1 MKFSE
6 NWLRE
11 LVDIKADRAA
21 LAHALTMAGLE
32 VEELTPL
39 GEGLAGVVVAGI
51 VAAEPHPQADRL
63 RVCQVDAG
71 QGAPLQIVCG
81 APNARAGIKVPLA
94 MVGAKLPGGISIK
107 AAKLRGVE
115 SFGMLCSAKE
125 LGIDA
130 DASGLLELPP
140 DAPIGQ
146 PLADYLGLPDACIEL
161 KLTPNRPD
169 CLGLHGLAHDVAAL
183 FGSAVKLPAQV
194 DAPVASEARRGIRLE
209 AGKDA
214 PRYLG
219 RIVEGIDPAARTP
232 LWLAE
237 RLRRAGLRPI
247 SAVVDITNYVML
259 ELGQPL
265 HAFDN
270 DTLQG
275 DIVVRHAGS
284 GETLKL
290 LDGAQAKLDP
300 GFVLIADEHK
310 ALAVAGVMGGYDS
323 RVTDV
328 TRNVFLESAHFA
340 PAAIMGRARKLGLHT
355 DASHRFERGVDP
367 ELPRRA
373 LERAS
378 GLLLAIAG
386 GRAGPVLLAENLA
399 ALPPPPTVT
408 LRRTRLKRVL
418 GVDVADA
425 EVARIFTALGMRVTT
440 TANGWQV
447 TAPSSRFDIERE
459 EDLIEEVARIFGY
472 DNIPTHSPAGAL
484 TLAIEPEA
492 RIGELALREQ
502 LAARGYHEAVN
513 LSFVAGDLLARW
525 GFTEGLVSLANPL
538 SADLA
543 VMRPSLL
550 PGLIEAL
557 RHNRARQQ
565 ERVRLF
571 EVARV
576 FRQGASL
583 REEPAIPG
591 RTLQQGASLR
601 EEPAIPGRTLRQ
613 GASLREEPAI
623 HGRTFQ
629 QAGDPPME
637 TTSLAIVACGNARAE
652 QWGESP
658 RMLDFH
664 DLKGDLD
671 ALIAW
676 GGEPQRWSVQA
687 DQLPVWLHPGR
698 GARVTHDGV
707 TAGYL
712 GALHPQLA
720 KALDLGADVHVL
732 ELALEPVLAR
742 RLPQA
747 RPVPH
752 FPSVRRDLALDLPEE
767 INWSQIEQVVRATL
781 GVRLKELRLFDR
793 YSGKGV
799 EAGRKSLAMGLI
811 LQDASRTL
819 TDDDADRCIREATAA
834 LEQTCKA
841 KLRG

>member
-11 LVDIKADRAA
+11 LVEINADRTE
-21 LAHALTMAGLE
+21 LARALTMAGLE
-32 VEELTPL
+32 VEGLTPL
-39 GEGLAGVVVAGI
+39 GEDLDGVVVAEI
-51 VAAEPHPQADRL
+51 IAAEKHPEADRL
-63 RVCQVDAG
+63 QVCQVEAG

-81 APNARAGIKVPLA
+81 APNARVGIRVPLA
-94 MVGAKLPGGISIK
+94 MIGAKLPGGISIK

-130 DASGLLELPP
+130 DASGLLELPAG
-140 DAPIGQ
+140 APIGQ
-146 PLADYLGLPDACIEL
+146 PLASYLGLPDASFEL

-169 CLGLHGLAHDVAAL
+169 CLGLVGLAHDVAAL
-183 FGSAVKLPAQV
+183 FGSTVKQPTHATAAVTGQ
-194 DAPVASEARRGIRLE
+194 ARRGLRLE

-219 RIVEGIDPAARTP
+219 RVVEGIDPLARTP

-247 SAVVDITNYVML
+247 SGVVDITNYVML

-270 DTLQG
+270 DRLEG
-275 DIVVRHAGS
+275 DIMVRHARG

-290 LDGAQAKLDP
+290 LDGNEARLDE
-300 GFVLIADEHK
+300 GFVLIADDKK
-310 ALAVAGVMGGYDS
+310 ALAVAGVMGGFDS
-323 RVTDV
+323 RVTDT
-328 TRNVFLESAHFA
+328 TRNIFLESAHFV

-355 DASHRFERGVDP
+355 EASHRFERGVDP
-367 ELPRRA
+367 ALPQRA
-373 LERAS
+373 LERATE
-378 GLLLAIAG
+378 LLLAIAG
-386 GRAGPVLLAENLA
+386 GKAGPVLLAENLA
-399 ALPPPPTVT
+399 DLSLPAPVS
-408 LRRTRLKRVL
+408 LRRARLARVL
-418 GVDVADA
+418 GVAVADA
-425 EVARIFTALGMRVTT
+425 EVARIFTALGMQVET
-440 TANGWQV
+440 TAEGWLI

-472 DNIPTHSPAGAL
+472 DNIPTLTPAGAL
-484 TLAIEPEA
+484 TLAVEPEA

-502 LAARGYHEAVN
+502 LAARGYYEAVN
-513 LSFVAGDLLARW
+513 LSFVSADLLASW
-525 GFTEGLVSLANPL
+525 GFNERLVPLANPL

-550 PGLIEAL
+550 PGLIETL

-571 EVARV
+571 EVARA
-576 FRQGASL
+576 FG
-583 REEPAIPG
+583 
-591 RTLQQGASLR
+591 
-601 EEPAIPGRTLRQ
+601 
-613 GASLREEPAI
+613 
-623 HGRTFQ
+623 
-629 QAGDPPME
+629 AGDPPVE
-637 TTSLAIVACGNARAE
+637 TPSLAVVACGAARAE
-652 QWGESP
+652 QWGEPS
-658 RMLDFH
+658 RQLDFH

-671 ALIAW
+671 ALVAW
-676 GGEPQRWSVQA
+676 GGESLRWAVHA
-687 DQLPVWLHPGR
+687 DQLPGWLHPGR
-698 GARVTHDGV
+698 GARVARDGV
-707 TAGYL
+707 TVGYL

-720 KALDLGADVHVL
+720 KALDLGPDVHVM
-732 ELALEPVLAR
+732 ELALEPLLAR
-742 RLPQA
+742 RLPRAQ
-747 RPVPH
+747 PVPR
-752 FPSVRRDLALDLPEE
+752 FPAVRRDIALDLPEAVH
-767 INWSQIEQVVRATL
+767 WSQIEQLVRDTL
-781 GVRLKELRLFDR
+781 GERLKELRLFDR

-819 TDDDADRCIREATAA
+819 TDDDADRCVREAVAA

-841 KLRG
+841 RLRG

>member
-11 LVDIKADRAA
+11 LVEIKADRAE

-39 GEGLAGVVVAGI
+39 GESLSGVVVAEI
-51 VAAEPHPQADRL
+51 VAAEKHPEADRL
-63 RVCQVDAG
+63 QICKVDAG
-71 QGAPLQIVCG
+71 RGETLQIVCG
-81 APNARAGIKVPLA
+81 APNARVGIKVPLA
-94 MVGAKLPGGISIK
+94 KVGASLPNGIAIK

-125 LGIDA
+125 LDIDA
-130 DASGLLELPP
+130 DASGLLELPV
-140 DAPIGQ
+140 DAPVGK
-146 PLADYLGLPDACIEL
+146 PLADYLGLPDASFEL

-169 CLGLHGLAHDVAAL
+169 CLGLVGLAHDVAAL
-183 FGSAVKLPAQV
+183 FGSAVKVNDQTA
-194 DAPVASEARRGIRLE
+194 APITSNARRGIRLE
-209 AGKDA
+209 AGRDA

-219 RIVEGIDPAARTP
+219 RIVEGIDPAARSP

-237 RLRRAGLRPI
+237 RLRRSGLRSI
-247 SAVVDITNYVML
+247 SAVVDITAYVML
-259 ELGQPL
+259 ELGQPM

-270 DTLQG
+270 DKLQG
-275 DIVVRHAGS
+275 DIVVRHAGA

-290 LDGAQAKLDP
+290 LDGSEARLDEK
-300 GFVLIADEHK
+300 FVLITDENN
-310 ALAVAGVMGGYDS
+310 ALAVAGVMGGFDS
-323 RVTDV
+323 RVTDA
-328 TRNVFLESAHFA
+328 TQNVFLESAHFV

-367 ELPRRA
+367 ELPLRA
-373 LERAS
+373 LERATE
-378 GLLLAIAG
+378 LLLSIAG
-386 GRAGPVLLAENLA
+386 GKAGPVLVAENLA
-399 ALPPPPTVT
+399 DLPQPVAVT
-408 LRRTRLKRVL
+408 LRRSRLQRVL
-418 GVDVADA
+418 GVEVADA
-425 EVARIFTALGMRVTT
+425 EVARIFIALGMRVES
-440 TANGWQV
+440 NGEGWSI

-472 DNIPTHSPAGAL
+472 DNIPTHTPTGAL
-484 TLAIEPEA
+484 VLAVEPEA
-492 RIGELALREQ
+492 RINELALREQ
-502 LAARGYHEAVN
+502 LAARGYYEAVN
-513 LSFVAGDLLARW
+513 LSFVAADLLTQW
-525 GFTEGLVSLANPL
+525 GFTDRLVPLANPL

-543 VMRPSLL
+543 IMRPSLL

-576 FRQGASL
+576 F
-583 REEPAIPG
+583 E
-591 RTLQQGASLR
+591 
-601 EEPAIPGRTLRQ
+601 
-613 GASLREEPAI
+613 
-623 HGRTFQ
+623 
-629 QAGDPPME
+629 AGNPPVE
-637 TTSLAIVACGNARAE
+637 TPSVAIVACGDARAE
-652 QWGESP
+652 QWGEPSRP
-658 RMLDFH
+658 LDFH
-664 DLKGDLD
+664 DIKGDLD

-676 GGEPQRWSVQA
+676 GGEPGRWSVHA
-687 DQLPVWLHPGR
+687 DGLPGWLHPGR
-698 GARVTHDGV
+698 SARVVRDGETV
-707 TAGYL
+707 GYL

-742 RLPQA
+742 RLPKA
-747 RPVPH
+747 LPISR
-752 FPSVRRDLALDLPEE
+752 FPAVRRDIAMDLPEE
-767 INWSQIEQVVRATL
+767 VSWSQIEQIVRITL
-781 GVRLKELRLFDR
+781 GTRLQELQLFDR

-819 TDDDADRCIREATAA
+819 TDDDADRCVREAIAA
-834 LEQTCKA
+834 LELTCKA

>member
-11 LVDIKADRAA
+11 LVDVQADRAE

-39 GEGLAGVVVAGI
+39 GDDLAGVVVAEI
-51 VAAEPHPQADRL
+51 VAAEKHPEADRL
-63 RVCQVDAG
+63 QVCEVDAG
-71 QGAPLQIVCG
+71 QGEPLQIVCG
-81 APNARAGIKVPLA
+81 APNARVGIKIPLA
-94 MVGAKLPGGISIK
+94 TVGAKLPGGIAIK

-130 DASGLLELPP
+130 DASGLLELPL
-140 DAPIGQ
+140 DAPVGQ
-146 PLADYLGLPDACIEL
+146 PLADYLGLPDASFEL

-169 CLGLHGLAHDVAAL
+169 CLGLVGLAHDVAAL
-183 FGSAVKLPAQV
+183 FGSAVKVPVQAA
-194 DAPVASEARRGIRLE
+194 APVTSEARRGIRLE

-219 RIVEGIDPAARTP
+219 RIIEGIDPAARSP
-232 LWLAE
+232 LWMAE

-247 SAVVDITNYVML
+247 SAVVDVTNYVML
-259 ELGQPL
+259 ELGQPM

-270 DTLQG
+270 DALEG
-275 DIVVRHAGS
+275 DIVVRHARA
-284 GETLKL
+284 GEMLKQ
-290 LDGAQAKLDP
+290 LDGNEAKLDDC
-300 GFVLIADEHK
+300 FVLIADEKK
-310 ALAVAGVMGGYDS
+310 ALAVAGVMGGHDS
-323 RVTDV
+323 RVTDA
-328 TRNVFLESAHFA
+328 TGNIFLESAHFA

-378 GLLLAIAG
+378 ELLLTIAG
-386 GRAGPVLLAENLA
+386 GKAGPVLVAENLA
-399 ALPPPPTVT
+399 DLPQPAPVS
-408 LRRTRLKRVL
+408 LRRARLKRVL

-425 EVARIFTALGMRVTT
+425 EVMRIFTALGMQVAATVD
-440 TANGWQV
+440 GWQI

-472 DNIPTHSPAGAL
+472 DNIPTHSPSGAL
-484 TLAIEPEA
+484 VLAIEPEA
-492 RIGELALREQ
+492 RINELALREQ

-513 LSFVAGDLLARW
+513 LSFVAADLLASW
-525 GFTEGLVSLANPL
+525 GFSEHLVPLANPL

-576 FRQGASL
+576 FA
-583 REEPAIPG
+583 
-591 RTLQQGASLR
+591 
-601 EEPAIPGRTLRQ
+601 
-613 GASLREEPAI
+613 
-623 HGRTFQ
+623 
-629 QAGDPPME
+629 AGDPPVE
-637 TTSLAIVACGNARAE
+637 TPSLAIVACGSARAE
-652 QWGESP
+652 QWGEPS
-658 RMLDFH
+658 RGLDFH

-676 GGEPQRWSVQA
+676 GGEPQRWSVHA
-687 DQLPVWLHPGR
+687 DGLPGWLHPGR
-698 GARVTHDGV
+698 GARVVRDGQNV
-707 TAGYL
+707 GYL

-720 KALDLGADVHVL
+720 RMLDLGADVHVL
-732 ELALEPVLAR
+732 EVALEPLLAR

-747 RPVPH
+747 RAVPR
-752 FPSVRRDLALDLPEE
+752 FPAVRRDIAVDVPELVS
-767 INWSQIEQVVRATL
+767 WSQIEQGVRSTL
-781 GVRLKELRLFDR
+781 GERLKELRLFDR

-819 TDDDADRCIREATAA
+819 TADDADRCVREAIAA
-834 LEQTCKA
+834 LEQSCKA

>member
-11 LVDIKADRAA
+11 LVEINADRAE

-39 GEGLAGVVVAGI
+39 GEDLAGVLVAEI
-51 VAAEPHPQADRL
+51 IAAEKHPEADRL
-63 RVCQVDAG
+63 QVCQVDSG

-81 APNARAGIKVPLA
+81 APNARPGIKVPLA
-94 MVGAKLPGGISIK
+94 MIGAKLPGGISIK

-115 SFGMLCSAKE
+115 SSGMLCSAKE

-130 DASGLLELPP
+130 DASGLLELPV

-146 PLADYLGLPDACIEL
+146 PLASYLGLPDASFEL

-169 CLGLHGLAHDVAAL
+169 CLGLVGLAHDVAAL
-183 FGSAVKLPAQV
+183 FGSAVKQPAQAAAAV
-194 DAPVASEARRGIRLE
+194 TGQARRGLRLE

-219 RIVEGIDPAARTP
+219 RVVEGVNPLARTP

-270 DTLQG
+270 DRLEG
-275 DIVVRHAGS
+275 DVVVRHARA

-290 LDGAQAKLDP
+290 LDGNEARLDE
-300 GFVLIADEHK
+300 GFVLIADDKK
-310 ALAVAGVMGGYDS
+310 ALAVAGVMGGFDS
-323 RVTDV
+323 RVTDA
-328 TRNVFLESAHFA
+328 TRDIFLESAHFA

-355 DASHRFERGVDP
+355 EASHRFERGVDP
-367 ELPRRA
+367 TLPRRA
-373 LERAS
+373 IERATE
-378 GLLLAIAG
+378 LLLAVAG
-386 GRAGPVLLAENLA
+386 GKAGPVLLAENLA
-399 ALPPPPTVT
+399 DLSLPVPVS
-408 LRRTRLKRVL
+408 LRRARLARVL
-418 GVDVADA
+418 GVTVADA
-425 EVARIFTALGMRVTT
+425 EVARIFTALGMQVEVV
-440 TANGWQV
+440 AEGWRI

-472 DNIPTHSPAGAL
+472 DNIPTLTPAGAL
-484 TLAIEPEA
+484 TLTVEPEA

-502 LAARGYHEAVN
+502 LAARGYYEAVN
-513 LSFVAGDLLARW
+513 LSFVPADLLASW
-525 GFTEGLVSLANPL
+525 GFNERLVPLANPL

-550 PGLIEAL
+550 PGLVETL

-576 FRQGASL
+576 FG
-583 REEPAIPG
+583 
-591 RTLQQGASLR
+591 
-601 EEPAIPGRTLRQ
+601 
-613 GASLREEPAI
+613 
-623 HGRTFQ
+623 
-629 QAGDPPME
+629 AGDPPVE
-637 TTSLAIVACGNARAE
+637 TPSLAMVACGAARAE
-652 QWGESP
+652 QWGEPS
-658 RMLDFH
+658 RQLDFH
-664 DLKGDLD
+664 DLKGELD
-671 ALIAW
+671 ALVAW
-676 GGEPQRWSVQA
+676 GGEPLRWSVHA
-687 DQLPVWLHPGR
+687 DQLPGWLHPGR
-698 GARVTHDGV
+698 GARVARDGV
-707 TAGYL
+707 TVGYL

-720 KALDLGADVHVL
+720 STLDLGPDVHVMELTL
-732 ELALEPVLAR
+732 ELLLTR
-742 RLPQA
+742 RLPRAQ
-747 RPVPH
+747 PVPR
-752 FPSVRRDLALDLPEE
+752 FPVVRRDIAVDLPETVH
-767 INWSQIEQVVRATL
+767 WSQVEQLVRDTL
-781 GVRLKELRLFDR
+781 GERLKELRLFDR

-819 TDDDADRCIREATAA
+819 TDDDADRCVREAVAA

-841 KLRG
+841 RLRG

>member
-11 LVDIKADRAA
+11 LVDIKADRAE

-32 VEELTPL
+32 VEELTVL
-39 GEGLAGVVVAGI
+39 GEHLDGVVVAEI
-51 VAAEPHPQADRL
+51 VSAEKHPEADRL
-63 RVCQVDAG
+63 QVCKVDAG
-71 QGAPLQIVCG
+71 LAEPLQIVCG
-81 APNARAGIKVPLA
+81 APNARVGIKVPLA
-94 MVGAKLPGGISIK
+94 KVGASLPNGIAIK

-125 LGIDA
+125 LAIDA
-130 DASGLLELPP
+130 DASGLLELPM
-140 DAPIGQ
+140 DAPVGQ
-146 PLADYLGLPDACIEL
+146 PLASYLGLPDASFEL

-169 CLGLHGLAHDVAAL
+169 CLGLVGLAHDVAAL
-183 FGSAVKLPAQV
+183 FGSRVRVAEQSPAAVTS
-194 DAPVASEARRGIRLE
+194 DARRGIRLE

-219 RIVEGIDPAARTP
+219 RIVEGIDPTARSP

-237 RLRRAGLRPI
+237 RLRRSGLRSI
-247 SAVVDITNYVML
+247 SAVVDITAYVML
-259 ELGQPL
+259 ELGQPM

-270 DTLQG
+270 DKLQG
-275 DIVVRHAGS
+275 DIVVRHARP

-290 LDGAQAKLDP
+290 LDGSVAKLDEK
-300 GFVLIADEHK
+300 FVLIADEQNP
-310 ALAVAGVMGGYDS
+310 LAVAGVMGGFDS
-323 RVTDV
+323 RVTDA
-328 TRNVFLESAHFA
+328 TRNVFLESAHFV

-367 ELPRRA
+367 QLPRRA
-373 LERAS
+373 LERATE
-378 GLLLAIAG
+378 LLLSIAG
-386 GRAGPVLLAENLA
+386 GKAGPVLVAEHLAD
-399 ALPPPPTVT
+399 LPPPVAVT
-408 LRRTRLKRVL
+408 LRRARLTRVL
-418 GVDVADA
+418 GVEVADA
-425 EVARIFTALGMRVTT
+425 EVARIFTALGMQVESTGE
-440 TANGWQV
+440 GWRI

-472 DNIPTHSPAGAL
+472 DNIPTHTPTGAL
-484 TLAIEPEA
+484 VLAIEPEA
-492 RIGELALREQ
+492 RINELALREQ
-502 LAARGYHEAVN
+502 LAARGYYEAVN
-513 LSFVAGDLLARW
+513 LSFVSADLLTRW
-525 GFTEGLVSLANPL
+525 GLTDRLVPLANPL
-538 SADLA
+538 SADMA

-565 ERVRLF
+565 DRVRLF
-571 EVARV
+571 EVASV
-576 FRQGASL
+576 FA
-583 REEPAIPG
+583 
-591 RTLQQGASLR
+591 
-601 EEPAIPGRTLRQ
+601 
-613 GASLREEPAI
+613 
-623 HGRTFQ
+623 
-629 QAGDPPME
+629 AGDPPVE
-637 TTSLAIVACGNARAE
+637 TPSVAIVACGSARAE
-652 QWGESP
+652 QWGEPSRP
-658 RMLDFH
+658 LDFH

-676 GGEPQRWSVQA
+676 GGEPSHWSVHA
-687 DQLPVWLHPGR
+687 DALPAWLHPGR
-698 GARVTHDGV
+698 AARVARDGQTV
-707 TAGYL
+707 GYL

-742 RLPQA
+742 RLPSAQ
-747 RPVPH
+747 PVSR
-752 FPSVRRDLALDLPEE
+752 FPTVRRDIAVDLPEE
-767 INWSQIEQVVRATL
+767 ISWSQIEQIVHTTL
-781 GVRLKELRLFDR
+781 TTRLKQLLLFDR

-819 TDDDADRCIREATAA
+819 TDDDADRCVREAMAA

>member
-11 LVDIKADRAA
+11 LVEIQADRAR

-32 VEELTPL
+32 VEELVPL
-39 GEGLAGVVVAGI
+39 GEGLDGVVVAEI
-51 VAAEPHPQADRL
+51 VAAEKHPQADRL
-63 RVCQVDAG
+63 QVCKVDAG
-71 QGAPLQIVCG
+71 QGEPLQIVCG
-81 APNARAGIKVPLA
+81 APNARVGIKVPLA
-94 MVGAKLPGGISIK
+94 TVGASLPGGIVIK

-115 SFGMLCSAKE
+115 SSGMLCSAKE

-130 DASGLLELPP
+130 DASGLLELPA
-140 DAPIGQ
+140 DAPVGQ
-146 PLADYLGLPDACIEL
+146 PLAGYLGLPDASFEL

-169 CLGLHGLAHDVAAL
+169 CLGLVGLAHDVAAL
-183 FGSAVKLPAQV
+183 FGSAVKPPAQ
-194 DAPVASEARRGIRLE
+194 DAAAVTGTATRGIRLE

-247 SAVVDITNYVML
+247 GAVVDVTNYVML

-270 DTLQG
+270 DVLEG
-275 DIVVRHAGS
+275 DVVVRHARA

-290 LDGAQAKLDP
+290 LDGSEATLDE
-300 GFVLIADEHK
+300 GFVLIADDRK
-310 ALAVAGVMGGYDS
+310 ALAVAGVMGGHDS
-323 RVTDV
+323 RVTDA
-328 TRNVFLESAHFA
+328 TRNVFLEAAHFA

-373 LERAS
+373 LERAT

-386 GRAGPVLLAENLA
+386 GKAGPVLVAENA
-399 ALPPPPTVT
+399 ADLPVPAAVT
-408 LRRTRLKRVL
+408 LRRARLRRVL
-418 GVDVADA
+418 GVDVPDA
-425 EVARIFTALGMRVTT
+425 EVARILAALGM
-440 TANGWQV
+440 QV
-447 TAPSSRFDIERE
+447 TAAADGWRVVAPSSRFDIERE

-472 DNIPTHSPAGAL
+472 DNIPTATPAGAL
-484 TLAIEPEA
+484 ALAAEPEA

-502 LAARGYHEAVN
+502 LAARGFHEAVN
-513 LSFVAGDLLARW
+513 LSFVSVELLARW
-525 GFTEGLVSLANPL
+525 GLDGQGVPLANPL

-550 PGLIEAL
+550 PGLVEAL

-576 FRQGASL
+576 FA
-583 REEPAIPG
+583 
-591 RTLQQGASLR
+591 
-601 EEPAIPGRTLRQ
+601 
-613 GASLREEPAI
+613 
-623 HGRTFQ
+623 
-629 QAGDPPME
+629 AGDPPIE
-637 TTSLAIVACGNARAE
+637 TPSLAIAACGSARAE
-652 QWGESP
+652 QWGEP
-658 RMLDFH
+658 ARPLDFF
-664 DLKGDLD
+664 DIKGELD
-671 ALIAW
+671 ALLAW
-676 GGEPQRWSVQA
+676 GGEPQRWSLQA
-687 DQLPVWLHPGR
+687 DELPGWLHPGR
-698 GARVTHDGV
+698 GARVLRDGV
-707 TAGYL
+707 TVGHL

-720 KALDLGADVHVL
+720 KALDLGPDVHVL
-732 ELALEPVLAR
+732 ELALEPLLTR

-747 RPVPH
+747 RPVPRY
-752 FPSVRRDLALDLPEE
+752 PSVRRDIAVEVPEQVT
-767 INWSQIEQVVRATL
+767 WSRIEQAVRSTL
-781 GVRLKELRLFDR
+781 GDVLKELRLFDR

-799 EAGRKSLAMGLI
+799 ETGRKSLAMGLI

-819 TDDDADRCIREATAA
+819 TDDDADRCVREAVTA
-834 LEQTCKA
+834 LETTSMA
-841 KLRG
+841 RLRG

>member
-11 LVDIKADRAA
+11 LVEINADRTE
-21 LAHALTMAGLE
+21 LARALTMAGLE

-39 GEGLAGVVVAGI
+39 GEDLDGVVVAEI
-51 VAAEPHPQADRL
+51 IAAEKHPEADRL
-63 RVCQVDAG
+63 QVCQVEAG

-81 APNARAGIKVPLA
+81 APNARVGIRVPLA
-94 MVGAKLPGGISIK
+94 MIGAKLPGGISIK

-130 DASGLLELPP
+130 DASGLLELPAG
-140 DAPIGQ
+140 APIGQ
-146 PLADYLGLPDACIEL
+146 PLASYLGLPDASFEL

-169 CLGLHGLAHDVAAL
+169 CLGLVGLAHDVAAL
-183 FGSAVKLPAQV
+183 FGSTVKQPTHATAAVTGQ
-194 DAPVASEARRGIRLE
+194 ARRGLRLE

-219 RIVEGIDPAARTP
+219 RVVEGIDPLARTP

-270 DTLQG
+270 DRLEG
-275 DIVVRHAGS
+275 DIMVRHARG

-290 LDGAQAKLDP
+290 LDGNEARLDE
-300 GFVLIADEHK
+300 GFVLIADDKK
-310 ALAVAGVMGGYDS
+310 ALAVAGVMGGFDS
-323 RVTDV
+323 RVTDT
-328 TRNVFLESAHFA
+328 TRNIFLESAHFA

-355 DASHRFERGVDP
+355 EASHRFERGVDP
-367 ELPRRA
+367 ALPQRA
-373 LERAS
+373 LERATE
-378 GLLLAIAG
+378 LLLAIAG
-386 GRAGPVLLAENLA
+386 GKAGPVLLAENLA
-399 ALPPPPTVT
+399 DLSLPAPVS
-408 LRRTRLKRVL
+408 LRRARLARVL
-418 GVDVADA
+418 GVAVADA
-425 EVARIFTALGMRVTT
+425 EVARIFTALGMQVET
-440 TANGWQV
+440 TAEGWLI

-472 DNIPTHSPAGAL
+472 DNIPTLTPAGAL
-484 TLAIEPEA
+484 TLAVEPEA

-502 LAARGYHEAVN
+502 LAARGYYEAVN
-513 LSFVAGDLLARW
+513 LSFVSADLLASW
-525 GFTEGLVSLANPL
+525 GFNERLVPLANPL

-550 PGLIEAL
+550 PGLIETL

-571 EVARV
+571 EVARA
-576 FRQGASL
+576 FG
-583 REEPAIPG
+583 
-591 RTLQQGASLR
+591 
-601 EEPAIPGRTLRQ
+601 
-613 GASLREEPAI
+613 
-623 HGRTFQ
+623 
-629 QAGDPPME
+629 AGDPPVE
-637 TTSLAIVACGNARAE
+637 TPSLAVVACGAARAE
-652 QWGESP
+652 QWGEPS
-658 RMLDFH
+658 RQLDFH

-671 ALIAW
+671 ALVAW
-676 GGEPQRWSVQA
+676 GGESLRWAVHA
-687 DQLPVWLHPGR
+687 DQLPGWLHPGR
-698 GARVTHDGV
+698 GARVARDGV
-707 TAGYL
+707 TVGYL

-720 KALDLGADVHVL
+720 KALDLGPDVHVM
-732 ELALEPVLAR
+732 ELALEPLLAR
-742 RLPQA
+742 RLPRAQ
-747 RPVPH
+747 PVPR
-752 FPSVRRDLALDLPEE
+752 FPAVRRDIALDLPEAVH
-767 INWSQIEQVVRATL
+767 WSQIEQLVRDTL
-781 GVRLKELRLFDR
+781 GERLKELRLFDR

-819 TDDDADRCIREATAA
+819 TDDDADRCVREAIAA
-834 LEQTCKA
+834 LEQSCKA

>member
-11 LVDIKADRAA
+11 LVEIKADRAQ

-39 GEGLAGVVVAGI
+39 GQGLAGVVVAEI
-51 VAAEPHPQADRL
+51 IAAEKHPQADRL
-63 RVCQVDAG
+63 QVCKVDAG
-71 QGAPLQIVCG
+71 QGEPLQIVCG
-81 APNARAGIKVPLA
+81 APNARVGIKVPLA
-94 MVGAKLPGGISIK
+94 MIGATLPGGIGIK

-115 SFGMLCSAKE
+115 SSGMLCSAKE

-130 DASGLLELPP
+130 DASGLLELPL
-140 DAPIGQ
+140 DAPVGQ
-146 PLADYLGLPDACIEL
+146 PLADYLGLPDASFEL

-169 CLGLHGLAHDVAAL
+169 CLGLVGLAHDVAAL
-183 FGSAVKLPAQV
+183 FGSTVKVPAQAA
-194 DAPVASEARRGIRLE
+194 APVTGEARRGIRLE
-209 AGKDA
+209 AGRDA

-270 DTLQG
+270 DTLEG
-275 DIVVRHAGS
+275 DIVVRQARP

-290 LDGAQAKLDP
+290 LDGNEAKLDA
-300 GFVLIADEHK
+300 GFVLIADEAK
-310 ALAVAGVMGGYDS
+310 PLAVAGVMGGFDS
-323 RVTDV
+323 RVTDA
-328 TRNVFLESAHFA
+328 TRNIFFEAAHFA

-373 LERAS
+373 LERATE
-378 GLLLAIAG
+378 LLLAIAG
-386 GRAGPVLLAENLA
+386 GNAGPLLVAENLA
-399 ALPPPPTVT
+399 DLPSPTPVT
-408 LRRTRLKRVL
+408 LRRARLGRVL
-418 GVDVADA
+418 GVEVADA
-425 EVARIFTALGMRVTT
+425 EVVRIFTALGMRVET
-440 TANGWQV
+440 TADGWRV

-472 DNIPTHSPAGAL
+472 DNIPTATPAGAL

-492 RIGELALREQ
+492 RISELALREQ

-513 LSFVAGDLLARW
+513 LSFVAADLLAGW
-525 GFTEGLVSLANPL
+525 GFNEGLVSLANPL

-550 PGLIEAL
+550 PGLVEAL

-576 FRQGASL
+576 FA
-583 REEPAIPG
+583 
-591 RTLQQGASLR
+591 
-601 EEPAIPGRTLRQ
+601 
-613 GASLREEPAI
+613 
-623 HGRTFQ
+623 
-629 QAGDPPME
+629 AGDPPVE
-637 TTSLAIVACGNARAE
+637 TPSLAIAACGSARAE
-652 QWGESP
+652 QWGEPS
-658 RMLDFH
+658 RVLDYH

-671 ALIAW
+671 ALVAW
-676 GGEPQRWSVQA
+676 GGEPRRWSVHA
-687 DQLPVWLHPGR
+687 DGLPGWLHPGR
-698 GARVTHDGV
+698 GARVTRDGETV
-707 TAGYL
+707 GYL
-712 GALHPQLA
+712 GALHPRLA

-732 ELALEPVLAR
+732 ELALEPLLAR
-742 RLPQA
+742 RLPQVRA
-747 RPVPH
+747 VPR
-752 FPSVRRDLALDLPEE
+752 FPAVRRDIAVELPESVS
-767 INWSQIEQVVRATL
+767 WSQIEQVVRRTL
-781 GVRLKELRLFDR
+781 GERLKELRLFDR

-799 EAGRKSLAMGLI
+799 EADRKSLAMGLI

-819 TDDDADRCIREATAA
+819 TDDDADRCVREAIAA

>member
-11 LVDIKADRAA
+11 LVEIKADRAA

-32 VEELTPL
+32 VEELTSL
-39 GEGLAGVVVAGI
+39 GEHLDGVVVAEI
-51 VAAEPHPQADRL
+51 ISAEKHPEADRL
-63 RVCQVDAG
+63 QVCKVDAG
-71 QGAPLQIVCG
+71 LAEPLKIVCG
-81 APNARAGIKVPLA
+81 APNARVGIKVPLA
-94 MVGAKLPGGISIK
+94 KVGANLPNGIAIK

-125 LGIDA
+125 LAIDT
-130 DASGLLELPP
+130 DASGLLELPL
-140 DAPIGQ
+140 DAPVGQ
-146 PLADYLGLPDACIEL
+146 PLAAYLGLPDASFEL

-169 CLGLHGLAHDVAAL
+169 CLGLVGLAHDVAAL
-183 FGSAVKLPAQV
+183 FGSAVKATAQAPAAV
-194 DAPVASEARRGIRLE
+194 TSSARRGIRLD

-219 RIVEGIDPAARTP
+219 RIVEGIDPTARSP

-237 RLRRAGLRPI
+237 RLRRSGLRSI
-247 SAVVDITNYVML
+247 SAVVDVTAYVML
-259 ELGQPL
+259 ELGQPM

-270 DTLQG
+270 DKLHG
-275 DIVVRHAGS
+275 DIVVRHARAN
-284 GETLKL
+284 ETLKL
-290 LDGAQAKLDP
+290 LDGSEAKLDEK
-300 GFVLIADEHK
+300 FVLIADEQN
-310 ALAVAGVMGGYDS
+310 ALAVAGVMGGFDS

-328 TRNVFLESAHFA
+328 THNVFLESAHFV

-373 LERAS
+373 LERATE
-378 GLLLAIAG
+378 LLLSIAG
-386 GRAGPVLLAENLA
+386 GKAGPVLVAENLA
-399 ALPPPPTVT
+399 ELPVPAAVT
-408 LRRTRLKRVL
+408 LRRARLKRVL
-418 GVDVADA
+418 GVEVADV
-425 EVARIFTALGMRVTT
+425 EVARIFTALGMQVEATGE
-440 TANGWQV
+440 GWRII
-447 TAPSSRFDIERE
+447 APSSRFDIERE

-472 DNIPTHSPAGAL
+472 DNIPTHTPAGAL
-484 TLAIEPEA
+484 VLAIEPEA
-492 RIGELALREQ
+492 RINELALREQ
-502 LAARGYHEAVN
+502 LAARGYYEAVN
-513 LSFVAGDLLARW
+513 LSFVAADLLARW
-525 GFTEGLVSLANPL
+525 GFVDRLVPLANPL

-543 VMRPSLL
+543 IMRPSLL

-571 EVARV
+571 EVASV
-576 FRQGASL
+576 FEG
-583 REEPAIPG
+583 
-591 RTLQQGASLR
+591 
-601 EEPAIPGRTLRQ
+601 
-613 GASLREEPAI
+613 
-623 HGRTFQ
+623 
-629 QAGDPPME
+629 GDPPRE
-637 TTSLAIVACGNARAE
+637 TPSVAIVACGNARAE
-652 QWGESP
+652 QWGEPS
-658 RMLDFH
+658 RTLDFH
-664 DLKGDLD
+664 DIKGDLD

-676 GGEPQRWSVQA
+676 GGEPSRWSVHA
-687 DQLPVWLHPGR
+687 DALPAWLHPGR
-698 GARVTHDGV
+698 AARVARDGQTV
-707 TAGYL
+707 GYL

-742 RLPQA
+742 RLPSAQ
-747 RPVPH
+747 PVSR
-752 FPSVRRDLALDLPEE
+752 FPTVRRDIAVDLPEE
-767 INWSQIEQVVRATL
+767 VSWSQIEQTVRSTL
-781 GVRLKELRLFDR
+781 GTRLKEVQLFDR

-819 TDDDADRCIREATAA
+819 TDDDADRCVREAMAA

>member
-11 LVDIKADRAA
+11 LVEINADRTE
-21 LAHALTMAGLE
+21 LARALTMAGLE

-39 GEGLAGVVVAGI
+39 GEDLDGVVVAEI
-51 VAAEPHPQADRL
+51 IAAEKHPEADRL
-63 RVCQVDAG
+63 QVCQVEAG

-81 APNARAGIKVPLA
+81 APNARVGIRVPLA
-94 MVGAKLPGGISIK
+94 MIGAKLPGGISIK

-130 DASGLLELPP
+130 DASGLLELPV

-146 PLADYLGLPDACIEL
+146 LLASYLGLPDASFEL

-169 CLGLHGLAHDVAAL
+169 CLGLVGLAHDVAAL
-183 FGSAVKLPAQV
+183 FGSTVKQLGQATAAVTGQ
-194 DAPVASEARRGIRLE
+194 ARRDLRLA

-219 RIVEGIDPAARTP
+219 RVVEGIDPLARTP

-270 DTLQG
+270 DRLEG
-275 DIVVRHAGS
+275 DIVVRHARG

-290 LDGAQAKLDP
+290 LDGNEARLDE
-300 GFVLIADEHK
+300 GFVLIADDKK
-310 ALAVAGVMGGYDS
+310 ALAVAGVMGGFDS
-323 RVTDV
+323 RVTDT
-328 TRNVFLESAHFA
+328 TRNIFLESAHFA

-355 DASHRFERGVDP
+355 EASHRFERGVDP
-367 ELPRRA
+367 ALPQRA
-373 LERAS
+373 LERATE
-378 GLLLAIAG
+378 LLLAIAG
-386 GRAGPVLLAENLA
+386 GKAGPVLLAENLA
-399 ALPPPPTVT
+399 DLSLPAPVS
-408 LRRTRLKRVL
+408 LRRARLTRVL
-418 GVDVADA
+418 GVAVADA
-425 EVARIFTALGMRVTT
+425 EVARIFTALGMQVET
-440 TANGWQV
+440 TAEGWQI

-472 DNIPTHSPAGAL
+472 DNIPTLTPAGAL
-484 TLAIEPEA
+484 TLAVEPEA

-502 LAARGYHEAVN
+502 LAARGYYEAVN
-513 LSFVAGDLLARW
+513 LSFVSADLLASW
-525 GFTEGLVSLANPL
+525 GFNERLVPLANPL

-550 PGLIEAL
+550 PGLIETL

-576 FRQGASL
+576 FGS
-583 REEPAIPG
+583 
-591 RTLQQGASLR
+591 
-601 EEPAIPGRTLRQ
+601 
-613 GASLREEPAI
+613 
-623 HGRTFQ
+623 
-629 QAGDPPME
+629 GDPPVE
-637 TTSLAIVACGNARAE
+637 TPSLAVVACGAARAE
-652 QWGESP
+652 QWGEPS
-658 RMLDFH
+658 RQLDFH

-671 ALIAW
+671 ALVAW
-676 GGEPQRWSVQA
+676 GGQPLRWAVHA
-687 DQLPVWLHPGR
+687 DQLPGWLHPGR
-698 GARVTHDGV
+698 GARVARDGV
-707 TAGYL
+707 TVGYL

-720 KALDLGADVHVL
+720 KALDLGPDVHVM
-732 ELALEPVLAR
+732 ELALEPLLVR
-742 RLPQA
+742 RLPRAQ
-747 RPVPH
+747 PVPR
-752 FPSVRRDLALDLPEE
+752 FPAVRRDIALDLPEAVH
-767 INWSQIEQVVRATL
+767 WSQIEQLVRDTL
-781 GVRLKELRLFDR
+781 GERLKELRLFDR

-819 TDDDADRCIREATAA
+819 TDDDADRCVREAVAA

-841 KLRG
+841 RLRG

>member
-11 LVDIKADRAA
+11 LVEIKADRGA

-32 VEELTPL
+32 VEELTVL
-39 GEGLAGVVVAGI
+39 GEGLAGVVVAEI
-51 VAAEPHPQADRL
+51 VAAEKHPEADRL
-63 RVCQVDAG
+63 QVCKVDAG
-71 QGAPLQIVCG
+71 QGELLQIVCG
-81 APNARAGIKVPLA
+81 APNARVGIKVPLA
-94 MVGAKLPGGISIK
+94 MVGAGLPGGMLIK

-130 DASGLLELPP
+130 DASGLLELPL
-140 DAPIGQ
+140 DAPVGQ
-146 PLADYLGLPDACIEL
+146 SLADYLGLPDASIEL

-169 CLGLHGLAHDVAAL
+169 CLGLVGLAHDVAAL
-183 FGSAVKLPAQV
+183 FGSAVKMPAQAA
-194 DAPVASEARRGIRLE
+194 APVTGDAKRGIRLE

-219 RIVEGIDPAARTP
+219 RIVEGIDPSARTP

-237 RLRRAGLRPI
+237 RLRRSGLRPI

-275 DIVVRHAGS
+275 DIVVRHARA

-290 LDGAQAKLDP
+290 LDGSEAKLDE
-300 GFVLIADEHK
+300 GFVLIADEHT
-310 ALAVAGVMGGYDS
+310 ALAVAGVMGGFDS
-323 RVTDV
+323 RVTDA
-328 TRNVFLESAHFA
+328 THNIFLESAHFA
-340 PAAIMGRARKLGLHT
+340 PAAIMGRARKLGMHT

-373 LERAS
+373 LERATE
-378 GLLLAIAG
+378 LLLAIAG
-386 GRAGPVLLAENLA
+386 GKAGPVLAAENLA
-399 ALPPPPTVT
+399 DLPKPTTVT
-408 LRRTRLKRVL
+408 LRRARLKRVL
-418 GVDVADA
+418 GVEVADK
-425 EVARIFTALGMRVTT
+425 EVARIFTALGMQVSPTT
-440 TANGWQV
+440 DGWQII
-447 TAPSSRFDIERE
+447 APSSRFDIERE

-472 DNIPTHSPAGAL
+472 DNIPTLTPTGAL

-492 RIGELALREQ
+492 RINELALREQ
-502 LAARGYHEAVN
+502 LAARGYYEAVN
-513 LSFVAGDLLARW
+513 LSFVAAELLARW
-525 GFTEGLVSLANPL
+525 GFTERLVPLANPL

-543 VMRPSLL
+543 IMQPSLL

-576 FRQGASL
+576 FA
-583 REEPAIPG
+583 
-591 RTLQQGASLR
+591 
-601 EEPAIPGRTLRQ
+601 
-613 GASLREEPAI
+613 
-623 HGRTFQ
+623 
-629 QAGDPPME
+629 AGDPPVE
-637 TTSLAIVACGNARAE
+637 TPSLAIVACGNARAE
-652 QWGESP
+652 QWGEP
-658 RMLDFH
+658 ARTLDFH

-676 GGEPQRWSVQA
+676 GGEPQRWSMHV
-687 DQLPVWLHPGR
+687 DGLPDWLHPGR
-698 GARVTHDGV
+698 GARVARDGETV
-707 TAGYL
+707 GYL

-732 ELALEPVLAR
+732 ELALEPLLAR
-742 RLPQA
+742 RLPKAQ
-747 RPVPH
+747 PVPR
-752 FPSVRRDLALDLPEE
+752 FPAVRRDIAVDLPEE
-767 INWSQIEQVVRATL
+767 ISWSQVERTVRSSL
-781 GVRLKELRLFDR
+781 GGRLKELQLFDR

-819 TDDDADRCIREATAA
+819 TDDDADRCVREAVAA

>member
-11 LVDIKADRAA
+11 LVEIKADRTE

-32 VEELTPL
+32 VEELTLL
-39 GEGLAGVVVAGI
+39 GDGLDGVVVADI
-51 VAAEPHPQADRL
+51 IAAEKHPEADRL
-63 RVCQVDAG
+63 QICTVNAG
-71 QGAPLQIVCG
+71 QAEPFRIVCG
-81 APNARAGIKVPLA
+81 APNARVGIRVPLA
-94 MVGAKLPGGISIK
+94 MVGARLPGGVEIK

-130 DASGLLELPP
+130 DASGLMELPL

-146 PLADYLGLPDACIEL
+146 PLADYLGLPDASFEL

-169 CLGLHGLAHDVAAL
+169 CLGLVGLAHDVAAL
-183 FGSAVKLPAQV
+183 FGSAVKV
-194 DAPVASEARRGIRLE
+194 PVQATVAVTGETRRGIRLE

-219 RIVEGIDPAARTP
+219 RIIEGIDPTARSP

-237 RLRRAGLRPI
+237 RLRRASLRSI
-247 SAVVDITNYVML
+247 SAVVDVTNYVML

-270 DTLQG
+270 DALQG
-275 DIVVRHAGS
+275 DIVVRHARAD
-284 GETLKL
+284 ETLKL
-290 LDGAQAKLDP
+290 LDGNDAKLDA
-300 GFVLIADEHK
+300 GFVLIADEYK
-310 ALAVAGVMGGYDS
+310 PLAVAGVMGGFDS
-323 RVTDV
+323 RVTDA
-328 TRNVFLESAHFA
+328 TRNILLEAAHFA

-373 LERAS
+373 LERATE
-378 GLLLAIAG
+378 LLLAIVG
-386 GRAGPVLLAENLA
+386 GKAGPVLVAENLA
-399 ALPPPPTVT
+399 DLPVPAAVT
-408 LRRTRLKRVL
+408 LRRARLKRVL
-418 GVDVADA
+418 GVEVADA
-425 EVARIFTALGMRVTT
+425 EVARIFIALGMQVATV
-440 TANGWQV
+440 ADGWQI

-472 DNIPTHSPAGAL
+472 DNIPTATPAGAL

-502 LAARGYHEAVN
+502 LAARGYYEAVN
-513 LSFVAGDLLARW
+513 LSFVAADLLASW
-525 GFTEGLVSLANPL
+525 GFDQHLVSLANPL

-576 FRQGASL
+576 FG
-583 REEPAIPG
+583 
-591 RTLQQGASLR
+591 
-601 EEPAIPGRTLRQ
+601 
-613 GASLREEPAI
+613 
-623 HGRTFQ
+623 
-629 QAGDPPME
+629 AGDPPVE
-637 TTSLAIVACGNARAE
+637 TPSLAMVACGNARAE
-652 QWGESP
+652 QWGEPS
-658 RMLDFH
+658 RGLDFH

-676 GGEPQRWSVQA
+676 GGEPQRWSVRA
-687 DQLPVWLHPGR
+687 DDLPGWLHPGR
-698 GARVTHDGV
+698 AARVVRDGATV
-707 TAGYL
+707 GYL

-720 KALDLGADVHVL
+720 KALDLGPDVHVL
-732 ELALEPVLAR
+732 ELALEPLLAR

-747 RPVPH
+747 QAVPR
-752 FPSVRRDLALDLPEE
+752 FPAVRRDIAMDVPETVS
-767 INWSQIEQVVRATL
+767 WSQIEEGVRRTL
-781 GVRLKELRLFDR
+781 GERLKELRLFDR

-819 TDDDADRCIREATAA
+819 TDDDADRCVREAIVA
-834 LEQTCKA
+834 LEQSCKA

>member
-11 LVDIKADRAA
+11 LVEINADRTE
-21 LAHALTMAGLE
+21 LARALTMAGLE

-39 GEGLAGVVVAGI
+39 GEDLDGVVVAEI
-51 VAAEPHPQADRL
+51 IAAEKHPEADRL
-63 RVCQVDAG
+63 QVCQVEAG

-81 APNARAGIKVPLA
+81 APNARVGIRVPLA
-94 MVGAKLPGGISIK
+94 MIGARLPGGVSIK

-115 SFGMLCSAKE
+115 SSGMLCSAKE

-130 DASGLLELPP
+130 DASGLLELPV

-146 PLADYLGLPDACIEL
+146 PLASYLGLPDASFEL

-169 CLGLHGLAHDVAAL
+169 CLGLVGLAHDVAAL
-183 FGSAVKLPAQV
+183 FGSTVKQLGQATAAVTGQ
-194 DAPVASEARRGIRLE
+194 ARRDLRLE

-219 RIVEGIDPAARTP
+219 RVVEGIDPLARTP

-270 DTLQG
+270 DRLEG
-275 DIVVRHAGS
+275 DIVVRHARG

-290 LDGAQAKLDP
+290 LDGNEAKLDE
-300 GFVLIADEHK
+300 GFVLIADDKK
-310 ALAVAGVMGGYDS
+310 ALAVAGVMGGFDS
-323 RVTDV
+323 RVTDT
-328 TRNVFLESAHFA
+328 TRNIFIESAHFA

-355 DASHRFERGVDP
+355 EASHRFERGVDP
-367 ELPRRA
+367 ALPQRA
-373 LERAS
+373 LERATE
-378 GLLLAIAG
+378 LLLAIAG
-386 GRAGPVLLAENLA
+386 GKAGPVLLAENLA
-399 ALPPPPTVT
+399 DLSLPAPVS
-408 LRRTRLKRVL
+408 LRRARLARVL
-418 GVDVADA
+418 GVAVADA
-425 EVARIFTALGMRVTT
+425 EVARIFTALGMQVET
-440 TANGWQV
+440 TAEGWQI

-472 DNIPTHSPAGAL
+472 DNIPTLTPAGAL
-484 TLAIEPEA
+484 TLAVEPEA

-502 LAARGYHEAVN
+502 LAARGYYEAVN
-513 LSFVAGDLLARW
+513 LSFVSADLLTSW
-525 GFTEGLVSLANPL
+525 GFNERLVPLANPL

-550 PGLIEAL
+550 PGLIETL

-571 EVARV
+571 EVARA
-576 FRQGASL
+576 FG
-583 REEPAIPG
+583 
-591 RTLQQGASLR
+591 
-601 EEPAIPGRTLRQ
+601 
-613 GASLREEPAI
+613 
-623 HGRTFQ
+623 
-629 QAGDPPME
+629 AGDPPVE
-637 TTSLAIVACGNARAE
+637 TPSLAVVACGAARAE
-652 QWGESP
+652 QWGEPS
-658 RMLDFH
+658 RQLDFH

-671 ALIAW
+671 ALVAW
-676 GGEPQRWSVQA
+676 GGQPLHWAVHA
-687 DQLPVWLHPGR
+687 DQLPGWLHPGR
-698 GARVTHDGV
+698 GARVARDGV
-707 TAGYL
+707 TVGYL

-720 KALDLGADVHVL
+720 KALDLGPDVHVM
-732 ELALEPVLAR
+732 ELALEPLLAR
-742 RLPQA
+742 RLPRAQ
-747 RPVPH
+747 PVPR
-752 FPSVRRDLALDLPEE
+752 FPAVRRDIALDLPEAVH
-767 INWSQIEQVVRATL
+767 WSQIEQLVRDTL
-781 GVRLKELRLFDR
+781 GERLKELRLFDR

-819 TDDDADRCIREATAA
+819 TDDDADRCVREAVAA

-841 KLRG
+841 RLRG

>member
-11 LVDIKADRAA
+11 LVEIQATRAE

-39 GEGLAGVVVAGI
+39 GDDLAGVVVAEI
-51 VAAEPHPQADRL
+51 IAAEKHPEADRL
-63 RVCQVDAG
+63 QICKVDAG
-71 QGAPLQIVCG
+71 QGEPMQIVCG
-81 APNARAGIKVPLA
+81 APNARVGIKVPLA
-94 MVGAKLPGGISIK
+94 TVGAELPGGIAIK

-125 LGIDA
+125 LGLDA
-130 DASGLLELPP
+130 DASGLLELPV
-140 DAPIGQ
+140 DAPVGTS
-146 PLADYLGLPDACIEL
+146 LAAYLGLPDASFEL

-169 CLGLHGLAHDVAAL
+169 CLGLVGLAHDVAAL
-183 FGSAVKLPAQV
+183 FGSAVKVPVQTT
-194 DAPVASEARRGIRLE
+194 APITSDTRRGIRLD

-219 RIVEGIDPAARTP
+219 RIVEDIDPAARTP

-247 SAVVDITNYVML
+247 SAVVDVTNYVML
-259 ELGQPL
+259 ELGQPM

-270 DTLQG
+270 DALQG
-275 DIVVRHAGS
+275 EVVVRHARA

-290 LDGAQAKLDP
+290 LDGNEAKLDQ
-300 GFVLIADEHK
+300 GFVLIADEQRP
-310 ALAVAGVMGGYDS
+310 LAVAGIMGGFDS
-323 RVTDV
+323 RVTDS

-373 LERAS
+373 LERAT

-386 GRAGPVLLAENLA
+386 GRAGPVLVAENLA
-399 ALPPPPTVT
+399 DLAALTAVT
-408 LRRTRLKRVL
+408 LRRARLKRVL

-425 EVARIFTALGMRVTT
+425 EVARIFTALGMQVE
-440 TANGWQV
+440 AIAEGWQV

-492 RIGELALREQ
+492 RINELALREQ
-502 LAARGYHEAVN
+502 LAARGYYEAVN
-513 LSFVAGDLLARW
+513 LSFVAADLLAQW
-525 GFTEGLVSLANPL
+525 GFGEPLVALANPL

-576 FRQGASL
+576 FAV
-583 REEPAIPG
+583 
-591 RTLQQGASLR
+591 
-601 EEPAIPGRTLRQ
+601 
-613 GASLREEPAI
+613 
-623 HGRTFQ
+623 
-629 QAGDPPME
+629 GDPPQE
-637 TTSLAIVACGNARAE
+637 TPSLAIVACGSARAE
-652 QWGESP
+652 QWGEPS
-658 RMLDFH
+658 RALDFH

-676 GGEPQRWSVQA
+676 GGESARWSVDA
-687 DQLPVWLHPGR
+687 DDLPAWLHPGR
-698 GARVTHDGV
+698 GARVRRDGETV
-707 TAGYL
+707 GYL

-732 ELALEPVLAR
+732 ELALEPLLAR
-742 RLPQA
+742 RLPSA
-747 RPVPH
+747 HAVPR
-752 FPSVRRDLALDLPEE
+752 FPAVRRDIALDLPEDVR
-767 INWSQIEQVVRATL
+767 WSQVEEAVRQTL
-781 GVRLKELRLFDR
+781 GARLKELRLFDR

-799 EAGRKSLAMGLI
+799 EDGRKSLAMGLI

-819 TDDDADRCIREATAA
+819 TDDDADRCVREAVAA

>member
-11 LVDIKADRAA
+11 LVEIKADRAA

-32 VEELTPL
+32 VEELTSL
-39 GEGLAGVVVAGI
+39 GEHLDGVVVAEI
-51 VAAEPHPQADRL
+51 ISAEKHPEADRL
-63 RVCQVDAG
+63 QVCKVDAG
-71 QGAPLQIVCG
+71 LAEPLKIVCG
-81 APNARAGIKVPLA
+81 APNARVGIKVPLA
-94 MVGAKLPGGISIK
+94 KVGANLPNGIAIK

-125 LGIDA
+125 LAIDT
-130 DASGLLELPP
+130 DASGLLELPL
-140 DAPIGQ
+140 DAPVGQ
-146 PLADYLGLPDACIEL
+146 PLAAYLGLPDASFEL

-169 CLGLHGLAHDVAAL
+169 CLGLVGLAHDVAAL
-183 FGSAVKLPAQV
+183 FGSAVKATAQAPAAV
-194 DAPVASEARRGIRLE
+194 TSSARRGIRLD

-219 RIVEGIDPAARTP
+219 RIVEGIDPTARSP

-237 RLRRAGLRPI
+237 RLRRSGLRSI
-247 SAVVDITNYVML
+247 SAVVDVTAYVML
-259 ELGQPL
+259 ELGQPM

-270 DTLQG
+270 DKLHG
-275 DIVVRHAGS
+275 DIVVRHARAN
-284 GETLKL
+284 ETLKL
-290 LDGAQAKLDP
+290 LDGSEAKLDEK
-300 GFVLIADEHK
+300 FVLIADEQN
-310 ALAVAGVMGGYDS
+310 ALAVAGVMGGFDS

-328 TRNVFLESAHFA
+328 THNVFLESAHFV

-373 LERAS
+373 LERATE
-378 GLLLAIAG
+378 LLLSIAG
-386 GRAGPVLLAENLA
+386 GKAGPVLVAENLA
-399 ALPPPPTVT
+399 ELPVPAAVT
-408 LRRTRLKRVL
+408 LRRARLKRVL
-418 GVDVADA
+418 GVEVADV
-425 EVARIFTALGMRVTT
+425 EVARIFTALGMQVEATGE
-440 TANGWQV
+440 GWRI

-472 DNIPTHSPAGAL
+472 DNIPTHTPAGAL
-484 TLAIEPEA
+484 VLAIEPEA
-492 RIGELALREQ
+492 RINELALREQ
-502 LAARGYHEAVN
+502 LAARGYYEAVN
-513 LSFVAGDLLARW
+513 LSFVAADLLARW
-525 GFTEGLVSLANPL
+525 GFVDRLVPLANPL

-543 VMRPSLL
+543 IMRPSLL

-571 EVARV
+571 EVASV
-576 FRQGASL
+576 F
-583 REEPAIPG
+583 E
-591 RTLQQGASLR
+591 
-601 EEPAIPGRTLRQ
+601 
-613 GASLREEPAI
+613 
-623 HGRTFQ
+623 
-629 QAGDPPME
+629 AGDPPRE
-637 TTSLAIVACGNARAE
+637 TPSVAIVACGNARVE
-652 QWGESP
+652 QWGEPS
-658 RMLDFH
+658 RTLDFH
-664 DLKGDLD
+664 DIKGDLD

-676 GGEPQRWSVQA
+676 GGEPSRWSVHA
-687 DQLPVWLHPGR
+687 DALPAWLHPGR
-698 GARVTHDGV
+698 AARVARDGQTV
-707 TAGYL
+707 GYL

-742 RLPQA
+742 RLPSAQ
-747 RPVPH
+747 PVSR
-752 FPSVRRDLALDLPEE
+752 FPTVRRDIAVDLPEE
-767 INWSQIEQVVRATL
+767 VSWSQIEQTVRSTL
-781 GVRLKELRLFDR
+781 GTRLKEVQLFDR

-819 TDDDADRCIREATAA
+819 TDDDADRCVREAMAA